1 MSIDAILADT
11 RFGLAYQ
18 RLRLEAAGRN
28 IAAAETPLQPGQS
41 AQQVR
46 VAAAQGADFGAHVG
60 FDAGGPERAMPV
72 LATEAAETRFVQ
84 DPGDPAADGSGRV
97 AYAKVDL
104 VQQMSTL
111 IEAERAYEANV
122 RAFNALR
129 GMTLHALD
137 IGSGS

>member
-18 RLRLEAAGRN
+18 RLRLEAAGHN
-28 IAAAETPLQPGQS
+28 IAAAETPLQPGQL
-41 AQQVR
+41 ARQLR
-46 VAAAQGADFGAHVG
+46 VAAAPGTAFGPHVG
-60 FDAGGPERAMPV
+60 IVEGGEQAMPV
-72 LATEAAETRFVQ
+72 LAAEAADTRFVRA
-84 DPGDPAADGSGRV
+84 PGDPAADSSGRV
-97 AYAKVDL
+97 AYAKIDL

-122 RAFNALR
+122 RAFNTLR
-129 GMTLHALD
+129 SMTLRALD